1 MSCSSGQN
9 RIAEYLT
16 DTLKDESGR
25 CHMTF
30 LFNGLHYVQD
40 VRYFQLRYG
49 RLADF
54 GEYMILEAPKKIV
67 PISLREMYG
76 SCVVPLS
83 CYVLEG
89 VSLSYAS
96 RGLLL
101 LFPDGWVDALRQKL
115 LGLFSL
121 LASIL

>member
-1 MSCSSGQN
+1 
-9 RIAEYLT
+9 
-16 DTLKDESGR
+16 
-25 CHMTF
+25 MTF

-49 RLADF
+49 RLTDF

-76 SCVVPLS
+76 SCVEPFS

-89 VSLSYAS
+89 VSLGYAS
-96 RGLLL
+96 RGFLL
-101 LFPDGWVDALRQKL
+101 LFLDGWVDALHQKL
-115 LGLFSL
+115 LSLLAL